1 MAGWLKRSEDAQRV
15 FECGVQIGLE
25 PDSLYLRRNELRV
38 DEYDPLR
45 RGRCLYEP
53 GCVWSE

>member
-25 PDSLYLRRNELRV
+25 PDSLWVYLRRNELRV

-45 RGRCLYEP
+45 RGRCLY
-53 GCVWSE
+53 